1 MSMSKT
7 NSPATVNDKGLNR
20 EAWLT
25 AFAKAIAPVIT
36 QRTGVKVDL
45 TKTRLS
51 CSFPRTRAT
60 PSRKTGK
67 VTIGQC
73 LMGHKSGLNEI
84 MISPLRDTIIAVNA
98 EGEGHGIAETIIH
111 ELLHAALPLG
121 TGHKAPFARA
131 AKAMGLEGRPTET
144 FAGTALVE
152 LIREVAAPLGE
163 YPHRAIDGEWGKKQ
177 TTRLL
182 KVMCLDCGFMNEAG
196 NGYTTRTTMTW
207 VEVGLPVCPCG
218 NTMSLIEKGE
228 ESTLVALKPVDS
240 HCTYR
245 VPNKDSTDYDPRF
258 QIRRTS
264 SEHGGD
270 RWTVIDY
277 GAPVKRQAIVDG
289 EVVEVESTNF
299 ETSTRI
305 VAAESRQ
312 DALDMIDAIR
322 EDLFDWDYLEDDQ
335 DDWED
340 EGEDDGSNPLAD
352 EDPDLDALLFIGD
365 DEDETPEYPEDAE
378 PEQSWTRVHP
388 TTKQEFVHHFDYEVI
403 SEAREAAGTR
413 KSAQIAAGTEAA
425 MD

>member
-1 MSMSKT
+1 MSKT
-7 NSPATVNDKGLNR
+7 NIPATVNDKGLNR

-182 KVMCLDCGFMNEAG
+182 KVQCVDCGYVNEAG
-196 NGYTTRTTMTW
+196 NGYTARITMTW
-207 VEVGLPVCPCG
+207 IENAGLPTCPCG
-218 NTMSLIEKGE
+218 AVMSLINPDDDEPNM
-228 ESTLVALKPVDS
+228 LALKPVES
-240 HCTYR
+240 SATYR
-245 VPNKDSTDYDPRF
+245 IPTEDGDGYDERF

-264 SEHGGD
+264 SEHFGD
-270 RWTVIDY
+270 RWAVIDM
-277 GAPVKRQAIVDG
+277 GERLTKDG
-289 EVVEVESTNF
+289 MVNLEATA
-299 ETSTRI
+299 RI
-305 VAAESRQ
+305 VAAEDKQ
-312 DALDMIDAIR
+312 NAFDMIAAIR
-322 EDLFDWDYLEDDQ
+322 EGLYTWDDLEDDQ

-352 EDPDLDALLFIGD
+352 EDPDLEALLFIGD

-388 TTKQEFVHHFDYEVI
+388 TTKQEFVHHFDYDVI